1 LVKLSYD
8 GQVYVTPPA
17 LITTACKLNVEN
29 YPFDQKICKM
39 TWGRLEKNFGLNL
52 LIFNYSFTL

>member
-1 LVKLSYD
+1 LAKLSYD
-8 GQVYVTPPA
+8 GKIYAATPA

-52 LIFNYSFTL
+52 LIFNFSFTL